1 MKIRELVRFPK
12 KPLFMVFGRVNSLV
26 KARSFILGASL
37 LAAVVL
43 AAVSCANL
51 PSRSVPVP
59 VPATEPT
66 SATVMPA
73 PAAPSTDLQLHD
85 GDSRIELRLDPAG
98 PLARLGHRH
107 VIVTKAV
114 LGAANFDPTD
124 LTKAYFSAAFPV
136 KTLEVDLPEERAGA
150 GEGFNTA
157 PDAAA
162 IAGTREHMLSP
173 ALLDAER
180 FLEIGL
186 RLQQLATVE
195 PTAGTFLATVVFTVK
210 GGEFV
215 RPLTVTVRAL
225 DAESVD
231 GDRNHPSYV
240 ASGTWTVTHAELG
253 LMPYSAAG
261 GLLKVGDPIEVR
273 FHLVAKAR

>member
-1 MKIRELVRFPK
+1 MKHRERVLSPK
-12 KPLFMVFGRVNSLV
+12 KPRFTVFARVNSLAT
-26 KARSFILGASL
+26 ARSFVLGAGL

-43 AAVSCANL
+43 AVVSCANL
-51 PSRSVPVP
+51 PTT
-59 VPATEPT
+59 PAVEPT
-66 SATVMPA
+66 PVSVMPA
-73 PAAPSTDLQLHD
+73 PAEPATALQLHY

-114 LGAANFDPTD
+114 RGAANFDPSD

-136 KTLEVDLPEERAGA
+136 NTLQVDLPEERAAA
-150 GEGFNTA
+150 GEGFNTV

-173 ALLDAER
+173 VLLDAAR
-180 FLEIGL
+180 FPEIGL
-186 RLQQLATVE
+186 RLQQLSTVE
-195 PTAGTFLATVVFTVK
+195 PTAGTFLATVVFAIK
-210 GGEFV
+210 GAEFA

-231 GDRNHPSYV
+231 GDGSHGSYV
-240 ASGTWTVTHAELG
+240 ASGTWSVTHAELG
-253 LMPYSAAG
+253 LTPYSAAG

-273 FHLVAKAR
+273 FRLLAKPR